1 VLWEC
6 KFQQLPPECKSTKLH
21 KIKIQ
26 HIFWKSKLW
35 YYSATKLQCFTVID
49 NSYHKKTIAT
59 IVLCKLLL
67 SNVCLHCNG
76 HFSRWIWVSRYQN
89 VLILDLVGAKDD
101 GDGGDNW
108 SCKSAKLIFF
118 HQQTNTQ
125 LSTGRMSAVL
135 SMLQLLLQ
143 HFGDFSIS
151 VGICNTFF
159 TVSIAKNTG
168 GQKAS

>member
-1 VLWEC
+1 MMEMVVTTGAVRV
-6 KFQQLPPECKSTKLH
+6 QS
-21 KIKIQ
+21 
-26 HIFWKSKLW
+26 
-35 YYSATKLQCFTVID
+35 
-49 NSYHKKTIAT
+49 SY
-59 IVLCKLLL
+59 
-67 SNVCLHCNG
+67 
-76 HFSRWIWVSRYQN
+76 
-89 VLILDLVGAKDD
+89 
-101 GDGGDNW
+101 
-108 SCKSAKLIFF
+108 FF